1 MTEVERLTGLRA
13 HFARLGDRGLVAEVD
28 AQLARMG
35 VTPETHVIPLA
46 EAAVPTLERRGPGR
60 PRTRKADL

>member
-35 VTPETHVIPLA
+35 VTPEMHVIPLV
-46 EAAVPTLERRGPGR
+46 EATVPTLERSVPDR
-60 PRTRKADL
+60 PRKHK